1 MDDKILEVF
10 KRYSKS
16 VDTEF
21 NVYDCLIQEDWI
33 RIANEICL
41 ITEDKINE
49 IILKEREEF
58 VSDLRRIRESI
69 K

>member
-21 NVYDCLIQEDWI
+21 NVYECLIQEDWI
-33 RIANEICL
+33 RIVNEICL

-49 IILKEREEF
+49 LVLKEREEF
-58 VSDLRRIRESI
+58 ANDLRRLQESI

>member
-49 IILKEREEF
+49 IILKERAEF
-58 VSDLRRIRESI
+58 TNDLRRIRESI

>member
-16 VDTEF
+16 VSAEA

-41 ITEDKINE
+41 LIEDEIN
-49 IILKEREEF
+49 KEREEF
-58 VSDLRRIRESI
+58 VNDLRRIRESI